1 LDSALRVIGLSHH
14 TAPVALR
21 EKLAFRNEELAKA
34 TAGILAH
41 GFHEAVILSTCNR
54 VEIYAVA
61 SEAAASDS
69 PARIRAFLSGYHGV
83 PEQEF
88 VGALYDRS
96 GSDAIQHLFE
106 VSASLDSQILGET
119 EILAQAK
126 DAYRISAECGSC
138 GPALRAVF
146 ERAFFLSKELRA
158 DGGIG
163 RTQASVSSAA
173 VALAKKLFE
182 LDGRKVLVV
191 GTGEM
196 ASGIVR
202 ALKSSGVADI
212 LVASRTEERAQEF
225 ARREG
230 GRPCQM
236 QQLAEHLA
244 SVDIVLV
251 SSAAPHY
258 IIGPKEIRAAAAKRR
273 KRTLC
278 LIDISVPRNVDPD
291 VHQLDDTFLY
301 DIDDL
306 EEVAREG
313 RREREAVAARWR
325 PRLAEEAREKLRQL
339 RDTEP
344 QDMAKKLL
352 EHAEAVR
359 AELLLDL
366 CRGLDPKSAEVVRR
380 GLERLQGKLLHG
392 PLETLRQAAREGGG
406 ADAAAWI
413 SRLFRLQGGEPESP
427 PTGSPAGQ
435 MPSSQ
440 DTPSPVAR
448 EDRAAPGNAAPR
460 KDGGGGEVAF
470 AGS

>member
-1 LDSALRVIGLSHH
+1 MV
-14 TAPVALR
+14 
-21 EKLAFRNEELAKA
+21 
-34 TAGILAH
+34 GI
-41 GFHEAVILSTCNR
+41 EWV
-54 VEIYAVA
+54 
-61 SEAAASDS
+61 
-69 PARIRAFLSGYHGV
+69 
-83 PEQEF
+83 F
-88 VGALYDRS
+88 V
-96 GSDAIQHLFE
+96 F
-106 VSASLDSQILGET
+106 
-119 EILAQAK
+119 
-126 DAYRISAECGSC
+126 
-138 GPALRAVF
+138 
-146 ERAFFLSKELRA
+146 FFL
-158 DGGIG
+158 
-163 RTQASVSSAA
+163 
-173 VALAKKLFE
+173 KK
-182 LDGRKVLVV
+182 K
-191 GTGEM
+191 T
-196 ASGIVR
+196 A
-202 ALKSSGVADI
+202 
-212 LVASRTEERAQEF
+212 
-225 ARREG
+225 
-230 GRPCQM
+230 
-236 QQLAEHLA
+236 
-244 SVDIVLV
+244 
-251 SSAAPHY
+251 Y
-258 IIGPKEIRAAAAKRR
+258 EIRPR
-273 KRTLC
+273 
-278 LIDISVPRNVDPD
+278 DWISD
-291 VHQLDDTFLY
+291 VCSS
-301 DIDDL
+301 DL
-306 EEVAREG
+306 
-313 RREREAVAARWR
+313 WR